1 MKRKSLTNQANN
13 FNIVT
18 EGNKNYFVDEDNNR
32 FKLNDDA
39 NLKNSLISFL
49 TEKYSE
55 PQTNLIVSTL
65 ERKEII

>member
-32 FKLNDDA
+32 FKLNDDV